1 MEESPK
7 DKILRKNLGPTR
19 FSGEGFLGHDN
30 RPVDE
35 IIADDLRML
44 SCLGISI
51 DEILKALTDV
61 YERAK
66 QAFGAEIEINKETT
80 AVFHE
85 SRGRVPSPF
94 GGGKTYEKGETVV
107 VHRPSGRCFIIT
119 RLGLVLIEKNHFFQG
134 RGSRYRMNPDQVA
147 DILNLSG
154 ERKHNPIDC

>member
-7 DKILRKNLGPTR
+7 DKILRKSMGPTR
-19 FSGEGFLGHDN
+19 FSGEGFLGHDC
-30 RPVDE
+30 RAVDE
-35 IIADDLRML
+35 IIADDLRTL

-51 DEILKALTDV
+51 DEILKALTAV

-66 QAFGAEIEINKETT
+66 QAFGAEIEISQETT

-85 SRGRVPSPF
+85 SRGRIPSPF

-134 RGSRYRMNPDQVA
+134 RGSRYRMDPGLVS
-147 DILNLSG
+147 DILNLAG
-154 ERKHNPIDC
+154 GKRENPTGR